1 MGECEDIILSLQTAL
16 RQAQLQLSECE
27 QEVSTH
33 QENHQSEKQSLK
45 NRIEEYKQ
53 SITEMEMWV
62 LVFELVR
69 LQLTIVACK
78 GIETYI
84 NLNFAI
90 RFRSVEYL
98 LYNHVVS
105 CGQRHGTNSLSS
117 IYMYIKSRHN
127 DAVEV
132 YYMYVIET
140 SSNQTCPTFAT
151 WEWDVHFHVMSG

>member
-1 MGECEDIILSLQTAL
+1 M
-16 RQAQLQLSECE
+16 
-27 QEVSTH
+27 
-33 QENHQSEKQSLK
+33 
-45 NRIEEYKQ
+45 
-53 SITEMEMWV
+53 
-62 LVFELVR
+62 FELVH
-69 LQLTIVACK
+69 LQLPINTCK

-84 NLNFAI
+84 NLNLAFL
-90 RFRSVEYL
+90 FLSGEYL

-151 WEWDVHFHVMSG
+151 